1 MRWQRMLQRPVR
13 SNSAM
18 RRVSLA
24 ELNAVDKA
32 GFVAALGDIYEA
44 APWVAQAV
52 CDRRPFPTM
61 QALHEAMTAAVS
73 AAPAD
78 AQTALVNG
86 HPDLAGK
93 AAREGGM
100 SAHSTAEQ
108 ASAGL
113 DRLSQQEFD
122 EFQRLNA
129 AYRKKFAMPFIL
141 CIRRHGKD
149 SLLQQFDRR
158 LKNTLE
164 EEKQTALTEIFRI
177 AALRLDARIDAADRL
192 NVHGRLSTHVL
203 DTQRGRPAAGVKIEL
218 LEVSQNSGSQLFAT
232 AFSNKDG
239 RTDTPMIAGCPLP
252 IGRYELR
259 FHVGSY
265 FAAMEAMQGDPPFL
279 DVVPVQ
285 FAIAEPEGHYHVPLL
300 VTPWSYCTYRGS

>member
-1 MRWQRMLQRPVR
+1 VR
-13 SNSAM
+13 
-18 RRVSLA
+18 
-24 ELNAVDKA
+24 
-32 GFVAALGDIYEA
+32 A
-44 APWVAQAV
+44 APPAAQI
-52 CDRRPFPTM
+52 
-61 QALHEAMTAAVS
+61 ALI
-73 AAPAD
+73 
-78 AQTALVNG
+78 NG

-93 AAREGGM
+93 AAREGSM

-108 ASAGL
+108 ASVGL
-113 DRLSQQEFD
+113 DRLSQHEFD

-129 AYRKKFAMPFIL
+129 TYRKKFAMPFIL

-158 LKNTLE
+158 LKNTME
-164 EEKQTALTEIFRI
+164 EEKQTALAEIFRI

-192 NVHGRLSTHVL
+192 SVHGRLSTHVL

-218 LEVSQNSGSQLFAT
+218 LEVSQSRGSRLVAT
-232 AFSNKDG
+232 ALSNRDG
-239 RTDTPMIAGCPLP
+239 RTDAPMIAGCPLP

-265 FAAMEAMQGDPPFL
+265 FAATEAMQGDPPFL
-279 DVVPVQ
+279 DIVPVQ